1 MTKATIRMGKIVVA
15 LRKGITTADKLAA
28 ASRASVRQTYRDIAT
43 LKQWGMPIEGSAGL
57 GYALRVRK
65 GAGLSHG

>member
-1 MTKATIRMGKIVVA
+1 MAKIVA
-15 LRKGITTADKLAA
+15 LLESGISTAEKMAA
-28 ASRASVRQTYRDIAT
+28 ENKASLRQTYRDIAA
-43 LKQWGMPIEGSAGL
+43 LKAIGMPIEGEAGL